1 MKDFIMI
8 IVNQIIINA
17 IQLVKQAKKKE
28 IIQSIIAL
36 NAKMN
41 IQ

>member
-1 MKDFIMI
+1 MKDFIVI
-8 IVNQIIINA
+8 IVNQIIINV
-17 IQLVKQAKKKE
+17 IQLVKHAKKKE